1 MEVCST
7 VILVVVVV
15 VFSGRLSLVARG
27 FKALISSDSR
37 KHSDLSGS
45 HILGKSH
52 AASLVRWQIYIPP
65 SSTYRG
71 SFGPENLKTR
81 KIPASKQRSIGSSFE
96 ITYGSLGGRCGGA
109 EEGEE
114 TRAR

>member
-1 MEVCST
+1 M
-7 VILVVVVV
+7 
-15 VFSGRLSLVARG
+15 ARG

-52 AASLVRWQIYIPP
+52 VRWQIYIQP

-71 SFGPENLKTR
+71 SFGPENQKTR
-81 KIPASKQRSIGSSFE
+81 KIPASKQRSIGSSVE